1 MGSPAYVG
9 VNIGVATVFGVLGL
23 VAAIDGVV
31 VGVYIGV
38 VMYYCYLGRVIDP
51 Y

>member
-1 MGSPAYVG
+1 MGSSAYVG
-9 VNIGVATVFGVLGL
+9 VSTGVTIVFGVLGL

-31 VGVYIGV
+31 VSVYIGV
-38 VMYYCYLGRVIDP
+38 VIYCCCLGRVTDP

>member
-1 MGSPAYVG
+1 MGSPACVG
-9 VNIGVATVFGVLGL
+9 VNTGVATVFGVLGL

-38 VMYYCYLGRVIDP
+38 VIYCYYLGRVTDP

>member
-1 MGSPAYVG
+1 MGSSACVS

-23 VAAIDGVV
+23 VVAIDGVV

-38 VMYYCYLGRVIDP
+38 IIYCYYLGRVTDP